1 MNIYVD
7 GKKAVLKNGFSFE
20 YVAENRLFRGRD
32 GYTLSIVFPLSD
44 CPQNIDIFGHIN
56 RADVDVRRVSFECAI
71 VDANVSLFGTI
82 TVVKLSEVEVE
93 CQFAEG
99 RCSRTMATT
108 IDETYIDELD
118 LGRQPSYRANECSV
132 PSALGGL
139 NQGRIEV
146 AIPWVN
152 EDYPEADNNW
162 IDVDAEGKRTWHC
175 TGTRLSWQ
183 PYLMVIA
190 KRICQK
196 IGYTPDFHEWEG
208 SSARYLIVCNTLP
221 PSWEMPQ
228 YSRVMPH
235 WTVGEFFDKLELLL
249 GCEFDFDVKAKTVS
263 MRSTDSVL
271 DSIDVVRLDSVV
283 DSYSGEI
290 SSDDDTSCDYIGSK
304 VLKYAGDSSKMWS
317 FYACDDFVA
326 DCPLPVVPY
335 VNVDAVLNHNK
346 RRPDESGEK
355 DVVGE
360 QVEFNMGT
368 DREPEIVH
376 KQTPDCVLYAEA
388 ENRYFIMRSV
398 GIEAVKGGNLQKYLL
413 QPLNVFGTGVAGDD
427 YDEES
432 LDFVPVTVAET
443 YVDAD
448 NDRGPMMFLRP
459 GNLDNT
465 SETDDDQKVVAGTRF
480 PNANTGTYKTWP
492 EAAVESFD
500 ADANKS
506 FYDKI
511 YVGYWDGTVYDPDG
525 YVYPTTDSL
534 GISQS
539 WKKFYAP
546 FTLNLRNGSGRMS
559 DQVPKI
565 DSRRKFKFSWLAT
578 EIPNP
583 RAVFFIHGKRYLCE
597 KITATF
603 TENGKSQLLRGEF
616 YPLADD

>member
-7 GKKAVLKNGFSFE
+7 GKKAVLINGFSFE

-82 TVVKLSEVEVE
+82 TVVKLSEVAVE

-99 RCSRTMATT
+99 RCSRTIASRV
-108 IDETYIDELD
+108 DETYIDELD

-146 AIPWVN
+146 ALPWVN
-152 EDYPEADNNW
+152 EDYPEANNNW
-162 IDVDAEGKRTWHC
+162 IVVDAEGNRSWLW
-175 TGTRLSWQ
+175 TGAYLSWQ
-183 PYLMVIA
+183 PYLVVIA
-190 KRICQK
+190 ERICRK
-196 IGYTPDFHEWEG
+196 IGFTPDFSEWRG
-208 SSARYLIVCNTLP
+208 GNARYLIVCNTLP
-221 PSWEMPQ
+221 PSWNMPQ
-228 YSRVMPH
+228 YNRAMPH

-249 GCEFDFDVKAKTVS
+249 GCEFDFDLKAKTVS
-263 MRSTDSVL
+263 MRSTASVL
-271 DSIDVVRLDSVV
+271 DDLPAVYLDKVV

-290 SSDDDTSCDYIGSK
+290 STDSDTSCDYIGSK
-304 VLKYAGDSSKMWS
+304 VLKYAADSSKMWS

-326 DCPLPVVPY
+326 NCPIPVVHY
-335 VNVDAVLNHNK
+335 SNVDSVINHNK
-346 RRPDESGEK
+346 RRFNDEGDKEI
-355 DVVGE
+355 VGE
-360 QVEFNMGT
+360 VVAFSVGDGT
-368 DREPEIVH
+368 EPAVV
-376 KQTPDCVLYAEA
+376 KRSSPNCVLYAEA
-388 ENRYFIMRSV
+388 EDRYFIMRSV
-398 GIEAVKGGNLQKYLL
+398 GFQTVEGGNLQKYLL
-413 QPLNVFGTGVAGDD
+413 QPLNVFGAGVAGDD
-427 YDEES
+427 GDEES

-443 YVDAD
+443 YVDDA

-459 GNLDNT
+459 GTLENNSDA
-465 SETDDDQKVVAGTRF
+465 DDDQNNVAGTLF
-480 PNANTGTYKTWP
+480 PNGNTGTYQTWP
-492 EAAVESFD
+492 EAAVENFD
-500 ADANKS
+500 PEENKS

-511 YVGYWDGTVYDPDG
+511 FVGYWDGTVYDPDG
-525 YVYPTTDSL
+525 YAYPVTDSL

-539 WKKFYAP
+539 WKKFTTPYSLAIKQ
-546 FTLNLRNGSGRMS
+546 GSGHMT
-559 DQVPKI
+559 DAIPKI
-565 DSRRKFKFSWLAT
+565 DPKRKFKFSWLAT

-603 TENGKSQLLRGEF
+603 TENGMSQLLRGEF